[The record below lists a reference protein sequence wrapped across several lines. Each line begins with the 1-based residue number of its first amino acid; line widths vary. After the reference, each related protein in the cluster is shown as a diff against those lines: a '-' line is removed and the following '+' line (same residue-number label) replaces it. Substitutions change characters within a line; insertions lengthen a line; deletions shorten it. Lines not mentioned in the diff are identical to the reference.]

1 MSGFMNPQSKEK
13 QSRFMKELGP
23 RKPVKPK
30 SAEQYLDDLD
40 EQTVEHLLSIG
51 RYVKL
56 AMQWQTKP
64 ISYRDMI
71 GRMYPLLGHYKSA
84 ILAELLQEADPIE
97 APSTASVATPE
108 RRTKA
113 HDSVHAEYS
122 SLFPQQ
128 PSESL
133 TGVVQQPVEQRAEL
147 PLQGTA
153 PQATPQ
159 APQRI
164 GTADEFIASIAPSAK
179 AVAAEL
185 GIDPRIVIA
194 QAALESGWGKSVKGN
209 NLFGIKSHGQ
219 AGGLDVATHEVI
231 NGQRV
236 AITDQF
242 RAYESYDDSVRG
254 YGDFLKENPRYQPML
269 NAETLEEQIAE
280 LGKSGYATDPEYA
293 DKVAA
298 IATSKRME
306 DL

>member
-1 MSGFMNPQSKEK
+1 
-13 QSRFMKELGP
+13 
-23 RKPVKPK
+23 
-30 SAEQYLDDLD
+30 
-40 EQTVEHLLSIG
+40 
-51 RYVKL
+51 
-56 AMQWQTKP
+56 
-64 ISYRDMI
+64 MI
-71 GRMYPLLGHYKSA
+71 GQMYPLLGHYKSA
-84 ILAELLQEADPIE
+84 ILADLLQEADPIE
-97 APSTASVATPE
+97 APSTASVVTTE
-108 RRTKA
+108 RRTQA
-113 HDSVHAEYS
+113 HDGVHAEYA
-122 SLFPQQ
+122 SLIPQQ
-128 PSESL
+128 PSESR
-133 TGVVQQPVEQRAEL
+133 TQPVEPQAEL
-147 PLQGTA
+147 SLEGTA

-164 GTADEFIASIAPSAK
+164 GTADEFIAYIAPSAK

-231 NGQRV
+231 DGQRV

-269 NAETLEEQIAE
+269 NAKTLEEQIVE

-298 IATSKRME
+298 IAKSKRLNIVGNGKKE
-306 DL
+306 P

>member
-1 MSGFMNPQSKEK
+1 MSGFMTPPSPKK
-13 QSRFMKELGP
+13 QSRFMKKLGP

-64 ISYRDMI
+64 INYRDMI

-84 ILAELLQEADPIE
+84 ILAELLQEADPIDVPSK
-97 APSTASVATPE
+97 APAATTE
-108 RRTKA
+108 RRTQA
-113 HDSVHAEYS
+113 HDSVHADYA
-122 SLFPQQ
+122 SLIPQQ
-128 PSESL
+128 PSESR
-133 TGVVQQPVEQRAEL
+133 TGMVQQPVEQRAEL

-153 PQATPQ
+153 PQEARPQ
-159 APQRI
+159 QI
-164 GTADEFIASIAPSAK
+164 GSADEFIASIVPTAK

-219 AGGLDVATHEVI
+219 AGSIDVATHEVM

-236 AITDQF
+236 AIIDQF

-254 YGDFLKENPRYQPML
+254 YGDFLKENPRYQRML
-269 NAETLEEQIAE
+269 DAKTLEEQIAE

-298 IATSKRME
+298 IATSKRLE
-306 DL
+306 GL